1 MQGAYLMKKH
11 GYGKICLILCFI
23 LLCGG
28 CVSNHA
34 VDANVGSTSDNMLIG
49 LSFDSFVIER
59 WQRDRD
65 VFVSTAQSMG
75 AEVNVQIANGSV
87 EEQLSQIEYLIQKK
101 VDALVIIPTD
111 CYAMTEVAKKA
122 QDAGIPV
129 ISYDRLIMNAGVDLY
144 ISFDNE
150 AVGSMMAT
158 ALSENLPAGSSILNI
173 CGSKAD
179 QNVAQANNGFD
190 KVMQNK
196 GIRILR
202 TVYAEG
208 WLAETAYNEVNQ
220 AIADGL
226 VFDGVRCGNDDL
238 ASQAFIA
245 LSEHRLA
252 GKVLLVG
259 QDADLAACQR
269 IVEGTQLMTVFKP
282 VEKLAKLAAE
292 SVVKIINGEKIEAGD
307 TIFDGRQM
315 VSYIKLNPIMVTKE
329 NIDQEIIDGGFHR
342 REQVYLNMKQSE

>member
-1 MQGAYLMKKH
+1 MKTKLFA
-11 GYGKICLILCFI
+11 KAAFLLACI
-23 LLCGG
+23 LLFSG
-28 CVSNHA
+28 CVRQST
-34 VDANVGSTSDNMLIG
+34 DSTEEGSTTDSTLIG

-75 AEVNVQIANGSV
+75 AEVNVQIANGSL
-87 EEQLSQIEYLIQKK
+87 EEQLAQIEYFIQKK
-101 VDALVIIPTD
+101 VDAIVIIPVD
-111 CYAMTEVAKKA
+111 CYSMSEVVKKA

-129 ISYDRLIMNAGVDLY
+129 ISYDRLIMNANVDLY

-150 AVGSMMAT
+150 MMGQMMAE
-158 ALSENLPAGSSILNI
+158 ALTKNLPAGSRILNI
-173 CGSKAD
+173 CGSEAD
-179 QNVAQANNGFD
+179 QNVAQANIGFD
-190 KVMQNK
+190 KVMKSHRN
-196 GIRILR
+196 IRVLR

-208 WLAETAYNEVNQ
+208 WLAEAAYREVNQ

-238 ASQAFIA
+238 ASQAFLA

-259 QDADLAACQR
+259 QDGDLAACQR
-269 IVEGTQLMTVFKP
+269 IVEGTQLMTVYKP
-282 VEKLAKLAAE
+282 VEKLAKIAAE
-292 SVVKIINGEKIEAGD
+292 KVMQLISGEDVDTSD

-315 VSYIKLNPIMVTKE
+315 VPYEKLMPIMVNKA
-329 NIDQEIIDGGFHR
+329 NYDKEIIDGGCHR
-342 REQVYLNMKQSE
+342 REQVYLNVKQ